1 MKIPLPKI
9 MRHHREADFSTGGGG
24 SASYRAGLALWAAL
38 AKRPR
43 LYHLAAR
50 FGIAALGALGR
61 SKGRFRWLPFAGGWT
76 RHRDMPAPQGRT
88 FQQLWAE
95 RQRGV
100 DR

>member
-9 MRHHREADFSTGGGG
+9 MRHHRETDFAAGGGG
-24 SASYRAGLALWAAL
+24 AGYRAGLGAWAWV

-43 LYHLAAR
+43 LYHVMAR
-50 FGIAALGALGR
+50 FGMAALGAMGR
-61 SKGRFRWLPFAGGWT
+61 RRGAFRWLPGAGGWT
-76 RHRDMPAPQGRT
+76 VHRDFPAPQGRT

-100 DR
+100 ER